1 MAVKKLGHQ
10 PVNQQV
16 YTQILELIHSRVLAP
31 GSRLDEQSLAA
42 EMGVSRTPLREAI
55 GRLAEKG
62 AVEYRPYQGNFIRTF
77 TTREVRDIYDVRR
90 ALEELAIRL
99 TAARMTDEKLA
110 TIRAILD
117 DIEAAMARG
126 DVETVNAADR
136 RFHDAIAQFSDNET
150 LIASIEDLSHQVQI
164 IRMMANQNPE
174 VVSRTAMQRAEILA
188 ALESRNADEAAYL
201 IGRHIGFVMESV
213 IEALEDAEARE
224 RTQAH
229 AGASGGDV

>member
-16 YTQILELIHSRVLAP
+16 YAQILELINARVLAP

-62 AVEYRPYQGNFIRTF
+62 VVEYRPYQGNFIRTF

-136 RFHDAIAQFSDNET
+136 RFHDAITQFSENET
-150 LIASIEDLSHQVQI
+150 LMAAIEDLSHQVQI
-164 IRMMANQNPE
+164 IRMMANQNPD
-174 VVSRTAMQRAEILA
+174 VVSRTAMQRADILA
-188 ALESRNADEAAYL
+188 ALEARDADEAANL
-201 IGRHIGFVMESV
+201 IGRHIGFVGASV
-213 IEALEDAEARE
+213 IEALEAAEALE
-224 RTQAH
+224 R
-229 AGASGGDV
+229 ASGGGAGSGGDL